1 MPTPPAIAI
10 DRRDEAD
17 RGRYVGHIDG
27 VEGEAELLYTRRS
40 AALLTA
46 DHAEA
51 PMSMRGTG
59 AALALVERMVSDARS
74 EGFKI
79 LPRCSYVRYQFA
91 QHPEWADVLAQ

>member
-1 MPTPPAIAI
+1 MPNPPAIAI
-10 DRRDEAD
+10 DRRDEGE
-17 RGRYVGHIDG
+17 RGRYVGLIDG

-40 AALLTA
+40 ETLLTA

-59 AALALVERMVSDARS
+59 AAPALVERMVSDARS

-91 QHPEWADVLAQ
+91 QHPEWTDVLAQ

>member
-1 MPTPPAIAI
+1 MPNPPAIAI
-10 DRRDEAD
+10 DRRDNGE
-17 RGRYVGHIDG
+17 RGRYVGLIAG
-27 VEGEAELLYTRRS
+27 IEGEAELFFTRRS
-40 AALLTA
+40 AALLSA

-59 AALALVERMVSDARS
+59 AALALVERMVDDARS

-79 LPRCSYVRYQFA
+79 LPRCSYVRYQFG

>member
-1 MPTPPAIAI
+1 MPDMPAIAI
-10 DRRDEAD
+10 DRRDD
-17 RGRYVGHIDG
+17 GNRGRYAGIIDG
-27 VEGEAELLYTRRS
+27 VEGEAELLFTRRS
-40 AALLTA
+40 ADLLSA

-59 AALALVERMVSDARS
+59 AALALVERMVDDARR
-74 EGFKI
+74 ENFKI